1 MDPEY
6 IIMIVVA
13 SLVAGLM
20 LIYFLAASHRQ
31 GERHFQGRRLA
42 KYYSSENL
50 AKMEYDVAAYH
61 EEDDQSVGMGSQ
73 MTIDEFIN
81 RTESGSQKSVSELYT
96 PIEDEGLKELHGN
109 YNPDSDS

>member
-1 MDPEY
+1 
-6 IIMIVVA
+6 MIVTASVFAGLLLIYLLVA
-13 SLVAGLM
+13 SR
-20 LIYFLAASHRQ
+20 RQ
-31 GERHFQGRRLA
+31 GERRLQSRRLA

-61 EEDDQSVGMGSQ
+61 KEEEAAGVGSQ

-81 RTESGSQKSVSELYT
+81 RKEEGAQKSVSELYT
-96 PIEDEGLKELHGN
+96 PIEDEGLKELVGH